1 MKNLKPKYMV
11 ATTGKGLHEVV
22 CDEGTIMDRI
32 TSMEAAA
39 AIARLACL
47 GHLARDQE
55 SGMLYMMDSPIED
68 DYELDTI
75 EEWVAYFRQVD
86 SEMDS
91 LEGLSSDD
99 APPVSVTNDTAPSI
113 PVQKVGV

>member
-11 ATTGKGLHEVV
+11 ASSSKGLHEVI
-22 CDEGTIMDRI
+22 CDDGTIMDRI
-32 TSMEAAA
+32 SSMEAAA

-47 GHLARDQE
+47 RHLARDQE
-55 SGMLYMMDSPIED
+55 SGMLYIMDSPIED

-75 EEWVAYFRQVD
+75 EEWVAYCQQLNED
-86 SEMDS
+86 ENLD
-91 LEGLSSDD
+91 GLTSDD
-99 APPVSVTNDTAPSI
+99 APPVSVTNDTAPSM